1 MKMNVSGI
9 TAASACDR
17 AAGEQVNATRS
28 GRLRQMLR
36 SERLEFLMEAHN
48 GLSARI
54 ACEAGFDGIWASGLA
69 ISAQFGVRDNNE
81 ASWTQV
87 VDMLEFMADA
97 SDLPI
102 LLDGDTGYG
111 NFNNMRRLVRKLEQ
125 RGIAGVCIEDKQ
137 FPKANSFLNGER
149 QPLADIG
156 EFCGKIAAGKDT
168 QTDPN
173 FSVVARV
180 EALIAG
186 WSMDEALRR
195 AEAYRLAGADAILI
209 HSKLSKPDEIL
220 TFAREWAR
228 RAPLVIVP
236 TRYYSTPT
244 DVFREAGISVV
255 IWANHLVRAAAA
267 AMQSVAKEICQS
279 QTLVNVE
286 DRIASVE
293 EIFRLQNA
301 EEYAAA
307 ERLYLSARCA
317 TRSAVV
323 LAASRGQGL
332 ESLTTDR
339 PKVMLPIAGRPLLR
353 WLVDSFK
360 KENIHDITVVGGY
373 CAGAIDTTGI
383 RLVVNERYAC
393 TGELASLACALDA
406 LESETVIS
414 YGDLLYRSYVLRN
427 LVDSQADFAVIVD
440 SSPTGV
446 SNHTVRDFACC
457 SRNDDRGLFGTPVLL
472 QRITSAPPAKR
483 EAFEAAAEQDP
494 LQGRWIGLLKVSDRG
509 LTRLKSVL
517 AAMQARGDFD
527 ALDVP
532 ALLNALVADGAAIEV
547 LYVHGHWRGV
557 NDLEEFHRAV
567 DFAHEQMP
575 FGLSADTASP
585 DAGND
590 SSA

>member
-1 MKMNVSGI
+1 
-9 TAASACDR
+9 
-17 AAGEQVNATRS
+17 
-28 GRLRQMLR
+28 
-36 SERLEFLMEAHN
+36 
-48 GLSARI
+48 
-54 ACEAGFDGIWASGLA
+54 
-69 ISAQFGVRDNNE
+69 
-81 ASWTQV
+81 
-87 VDMLEFMADA
+87 
-97 SDLPI
+97 
-102 LLDGDTGYG
+102 
-111 NFNNMRRLVRKLEQ
+111 
-125 RGIAGVCIEDKQ
+125 
-137 FPKANSFLNGER
+137 
-149 QPLADIG
+149 
-156 EFCGKIAAGKDT
+156 
-168 QTDPN
+168 
-173 FSVVARV
+173 
-180 EALIAG
+180 
-186 WSMDEALRR
+186 MDEALRR

-244 DVFREAGISVV
+244 DVFRE
-255 IWANHLVRAAAA
+255 AAA

-373 CAGAIDTTGI
+373 CADAIDTTGI
-383 RLVVNERYAC
+383 RLVVNERYAR

-440 SSPTGV
+440 
-446 SNHTVRDFACC
+446 
-457 SRNDDRGLFGTPVLL
+457 
-472 QRITSAPPAKR
+472 
-483 EAFEAAAEQDP
+483 
-494 LQGRWIGLLKVSDRG
+494 
-509 LTRLKSVL
+509 
-517 AAMQARGDFD
+517 
-527 ALDVP
+527 
-532 ALLNALVADGAAIEV
+532 
-547 LYVHGHWRGV
+547 
-557 NDLEEFHRAV
+557 
-567 DFAHEQMP
+567 
-575 FGLSADTASP
+575 
-585 DAGND
+585 
-590 SSA
+590 